1 MWRKFIDSIFDS
13 RGRIREED
21 SAEIS
26 PGYLIMLTEKTLPF
40 EFNAAGLS
48 LSDSIELM
56 LFPPP
61 AIAIDWG

>member
-1 MWRKFIDSIFDS
+1 
-13 RGRIREED
+13 
-21 SAEIS
+21 
-26 PGYLIMLTEKTLPF
+26 MLTEKTLPF